1 MEKGPAR
8 RFAMLQAKFSIHEE
22 QSIFLNS
29 YKDYGFKDKSDMMRT
44 ALNLLRKEREQQVL
58 RQSAE
63 LYTETYAADAELKTL
78 TDAALQGWPE

>member
-1 MEKGPAR
+1 
-8 RFAMLQAKFSIHEE
+8 MLQAKFSIHEE
-22 QSIFLNS
+22 QSVFLNS

-44 ALNLLRKEREQQVL
+44 ALNLLRKERELQIL